1 MLVSVDPGL
10 IIWTII
16 TFVVFAFLLGRFGWK
31 PIVAALS
38 QREETIVAALEEAR
52 KAREE
57 ASALR
62 EEYRG
67 LIDKAD
73 EEAREIIQVA
83 RDTAEQLKR
92 DTEAAGREEAQRML
106 EQARRDIDHAKEAAL
121 RDIREVVAD
130 LAVEAAGKIVRQTL
144 DAERHREM
152 VDDLI
157 DRMPD
162 TMAG

>member
-16 TFVVFAFLLGRFGWK
+16 TFLILAFLLGRFGWK
-31 PIVAALS
+31 PIVAALN
-38 QREETIVAALEEAR
+38 QREENIGAALEEAR
-52 KAREE
+52 KAHEE
-57 ASALR
+57 ARELR

-83 RDTAEQLKR
+83 RDTAETLKR
-92 DTEAAGREEAQRML
+92 DTEAAAREEGQRLL
-106 EQARRDIDHAKEAAL
+106 EQARRDIDNAKEAAL
-121 RDIREVVAD
+121 RDIRDVVAD
-130 LAVEAAGKIVRQTL
+130 LAVEAAGKIVRETL
-144 DAERHREM
+144 DAERHRDM

-157 DRMPD
+157 ARLPA
-162 TMAG
+162 TKRS